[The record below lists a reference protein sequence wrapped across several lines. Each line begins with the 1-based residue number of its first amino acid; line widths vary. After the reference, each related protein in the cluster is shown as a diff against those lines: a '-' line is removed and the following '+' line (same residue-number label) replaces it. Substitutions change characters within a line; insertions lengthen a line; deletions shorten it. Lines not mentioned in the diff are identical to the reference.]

1 MDKHNVVYLFNGILF
16 GPKQNEV
23 LIQAIAWMNLE
34 NDILNEGDI
43 PHDSIYMKCQKKQF
57 HRHRR

>member
-43 PHDSIYMKCQKKQF
+43 PQILF
-57 HRHRR
+57 T